1 MSNKRVLII
10 VESPGKI
17 KTIQKYLGPLYKVLA
32 SVGHILD
39 LPSKTMS
46 VDTKHNFQPTYKPIP
61 RQRKVIQQL
70 KAESKKAKMVLLAGD
85 QDREGQFINYSLA
98 YVLGLKNPKQI
109 VYNSITKE
117 ALLKAVKNPID
128 IDYNQVNAQKARRIL
143 DRIVGYELGKGKRE
157 GTLGK
162 FLMEDEEGIRFGCP
176 PGKGYNYEDMRDL
189 LENIHDYIGQI
200 ATFTY
205 FGRTKARSYRHPL
218 FKALRNYE

>member
-143 DRIVGYELGKGKRE
+143 DRIVGYELSPLLWKNIQFGLSAGRVQSVVTRLIIDKENKI
-157 GTLGK
+157 TK
-162 FLMEDEEGIRFGCP
+162 FLS
-176 PGKGYNYEDMRDL
+176 KGTSSYFKFKGNFISKKKPFSTVL
-189 LENIHDYIGQI
+189 HNLE
-200 ATFTY
+200 
-205 FGRTKARSYRHPL
+205 
-218 FKALRNYE
+218 